1 MKRAITAICL
11 AVVMLLAGCVSKDSE
26 PSEIDVSDLII
37 SIDITNAIFSNNN
50 ASCAAYVG
58 NYFATPTD
66 MSHDEKLAAYTNIT
80 SDDQACQIHSNG
92 VPNHN
97 LSLIH
102 I

>member
-1 MKRAITAICL
+1 MKSAITAICL
-11 AVVMLLAGCVSKDSE
+11 AMVMLLAGCVSKDSE

-50 ASCAAYVG
+50 SSCAAYVG
-58 NYFATPTD
+58 NYFATPID
-66 MSHDEKLAAYTNIT
+66 MSYGEILAAYTNIT
-80 SDDQACQIHSNG
+80 SDDQA
-92 VPNHN
+92 